1 MGALELGAG
10 ELHQR
15 RHHEEEE
22 HENEEDWR
30 TAEKKVPAGEE
41 EQEEEEGYASH
52 GSQTVLNPGDGLEG
66 LKALEQGGNADESP
80 VEQVR
85 LTVPNTDDPS
95 LPVWTFRMWT
105 IGLLVCILLSFFNQ
119 FFAFRTEPLT
129 ITTIAAQVAALPVG
143 RFMAAT
149 LPTRMFRLPFTSWE
163 FSLNPGPFNIKEHV
177 LITIFANAGTAFGNG
192 DAYAVGIITIVKAFY
207 KRSIGFFPGLLVVI
221 TTQVRN

>member
-10 ELHQR
+10 EVHER

-30 TAEKKVPAGEE
+30 TAVKKDPAREE
-41 EQEEEEGYASH
+41 EQEEEQGYASH
-52 GSQTVLNPGDGLEG
+52 GSPTDLNPGDGLEG

-95 LPVWTFRMWT
+95 LPV
-105 IGLLVCILLSFFNQ
+105 GLLACILLSFFNQ
-119 FFAFRTEPLT
+119 FFAFRTEPLN
-129 ITTIAAQVAALPVG
+129 ISTIAAQVAALPVG
-143 RFMAAT
+143 RLMAAT
-149 LPTRMFRLPFTSWE
+149 FPTRLFRLPFTGWE
-163 FSLNPGPFNIKEHV
+163 FSLNPGPFNVKEHV

-192 DAYAVGIITIVKAFY
+192 DAYAVGIVTIIKAFY

-221 TTQVRN
+221 TTQVSN